1 MKKLKITL
9 RKSPISS
16 IPKHRRTVV
25 ALGLRRL
32 NAVTEKNATPE
43 ILGMLRSVAHLVEV
57 EEIN

>member
-9 RKSPISS
+9 KRSPISS

-32 NAVTEKNATPE
+32 GAVTEKNGTPQ